1 MYPNPISENA
11 TLMIKGL
18 TEKAT
23 ITLIDALGKT
33 IITQTI
39 TPNQEQ
45 VQIKTNNLAS
55 DVYYI
60 RIVSDE
66 VSKTEKLI
74 VR

>member
-1 MYPNPISENA
+1 
-11 TLMIKGL
+11 MIKGL